1 MGRLRSAVRRYV
13 PEGARRRLGHMATAL
28 RRWPPRGMVRW
39 GGLRRLAPLSR
50 EWGYDRGRPID
61 RYYIERYL
69 AEHRQDIRGDV
80 LEIDSDTYTRAYG
93 GDRVERSHVLR
104 LSPGPGATIVG
115 DLADG
120 TGIPADAFDCVILT
134 QTLQLIFD
142 VQAAL
147 RTVRRILKPG
157 GILLLTVPGLSKTK
171 DHGWHLQW
179 LFTSAS
185 LHRSLADVFGED
197 QVEVEAVGNVLAA
210 VAFLHGV
217 AVEELSTAELEFPD
231 PDFEVLLLARAGKP
245 ESSA

>member
-13 PEGARRRLGHMATAL
+13 PKGARRQLGQMLTVL
-28 RRWPPRGMVRW
+28 GRWPPRGMVRW
-39 GGLRRLAPLSR
+39 GGLRRLSPISR

-69 AEHRQDIRGDV
+69 GVHAQDIRGDV
-80 LEIDSDTYTRAYG
+80 LEIDTDTYTRLYG
-93 GDRVERSHVLR
+93 GDRVQRSHVLR
-104 LSPGPGATIVG
+104 LSPGPGATIVA

-120 TGIPADAFDCVILT
+120 TGIPSDAFDCVILT

-142 VQAAL
+142 VRGAL
-147 RTVRRILKPG
+147 GTVRRILKPG

-171 DHGWHLQW
+171 DHGWYLQW

-185 LHRSLADVFGED
+185 LRRSLADVFGEA

-210 VAFLHGV
+210 VAFLHGF
-217 AVEELSTAELEFPD
+217 AAEELSTAELEYGD
-231 PDFEVLLLARAGKP
+231 PDFEVLLLARAKKP
-245 ESSA
+245 EASA